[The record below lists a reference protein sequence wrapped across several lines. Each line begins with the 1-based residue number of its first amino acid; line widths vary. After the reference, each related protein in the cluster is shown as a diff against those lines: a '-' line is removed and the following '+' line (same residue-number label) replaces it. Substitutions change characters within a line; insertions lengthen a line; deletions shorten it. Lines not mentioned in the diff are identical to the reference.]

1 MFEKSDKQSIKNM
14 QEIVFCC
21 GSNDAL
27 CLQKNNTV
35 YRRIKEINS
44 KVINKIIKGSHDT
57 ETFAKA
63 TNFALDKFFNKS
75 VC

>member
-1 MFEKSDKQSIKNM
+1 M
-14 QEIVFCC
+14 QEILFCC

-27 CLQKNNTV
+27 WLQQNNTV

-63 TNFALDKFFNKS
+63 TTFSIENIFG
-75 VC
+75 CW